1 MATFKIKAFCSFE
14 KKSNM
19 LNKNYSR
26 TSTTQSKN
34 QKIVSIVQTLINVL
48 LIPYFFVLIIVKKI
62 ARLILRKEFEK
73 SLKYQNI
80 FISNSNKYYREL
92 EISKRR
98 NKQLNNKILRIEY
111 LLNHRCK
118 KNSTITYEK
127 TKKGI
132 DVIVAMVEKESKNEI
147 EIEFFDLESDF
158 YASNRS
164 LVLWCKRREK
174 EYFIN
179 DIQGGNGNGHGEI
192 AMNKLFDLA
201 KRENITRISGELV
214 PKDFDHRDRQIAFYQ
229 KMGFKI
235 TLSDDK
241 QKGYI
246 EKILVQLT

>member
-1 MATFKIKAFCSFE
+1 MT
-14 KKSNM
+14 
-19 LNKNYSR
+19 
-26 TSTTQSKN
+26 
-34 QKIVSIVQTLINVL
+34 
-48 LIPYFFVLIIVKKI
+48 
-62 ARLILRKEFEK
+62 
-73 SLKYQNI
+73 
-80 FISNSNKYYREL
+80 
-92 EISKRR
+92 
-98 NKQLNNKILRIEY
+98 NKILRIEY

-132 DVIVAMVEKESKNEI
+132 EVIVAMIEKESKNEI

-158 YASNRS
+158 YVSNRA
-164 LVLWCKRREK
+164 LVLWCKRRGN
-174 EYFIN
+174 EYFIS

-201 KRENITRISGELV
+201 QKERVIRISGELV
-214 PKDFDHRDRQIAFYQ
+214 PKDFDHRDRQVAFYQ
-229 KMGFKI
+229 KMGFKV